1 MLRFG
6 LRLKMR
12 FFTRSMVYWCG
23 ILPFLIN
30 NPPFLI
36 NKVIE
41 KYLDHKFSSNKNQL
55 KDISDVYY
63 FNLSYI
69 CNLSHNIK
77 NKLLKPYKEFCKENF
92 NINLDFNSF
101 KIEKYFSYN
110 NPIPNDFIYFLV
122 YKFTCASCSS
132 SYIGETCRHSKTH
145 KKII

>member
-1 MLRFG
+1 M
-6 LRLKMR
+6 
-12 FFTRSMVYWCG
+12 
-23 ILPFLIN
+23 LPFLID

-77 NKLLKPYKEFCKENF
+77 NKLLKPCKEFCKENF
-92 NINLDFNSF
+92 NIKLDFNSF
-101 KIEKYFSYN
+101 KIKKYFSYN
-110 NPIPNDFIYFLV
+110 NPIPNDLIYFLV

>member
-1 MLRFG
+1 M
-6 LRLKMR
+6 
-12 FFTRSMVYWCG
+12 
-23 ILPFLIN
+23 LPFLID

-77 NKLLKPYKEFCKENF
+77 NKLLRPCKEFCKENF
-92 NINLDFNSF
+92 NIKLDFNSF

-122 YKFTCASCSS
+122 Y
-132 SYIGETCRHSKTH
+132 
-145 KKII
+145 